1 MTSQRI
7 LAPTWCL
14 FLACLALLCGAPP
27 RVHAQASMPQA
38 KSALDLATS
47 WIYAFKRADTRV
59 LDNTSAYPF
68 ELRIQSAP
76 CKCEGGKARD
86 RAELTQLFAELQK
99 SADVKALELTSA
111 DAKEIFKDKLPDWA
125 KRWNK
130 HLPKGAR
137 LVQVESSGAGAY
149 TITYVLV
156 IKNDQV
162 CALWLNAAA

>member
-1 MTSQRI
+1 MTSKRI
-7 LAPTWCL
+7 LALTLSLSLVSLVL
-14 FLACLALLCGAPP
+14 FSAAPQGG
-27 RVHAQASMPQA
+27 HAQASTPQA
-38 KSALDLATS
+38 RSALDLATS

-68 ELRIQSAP
+68 ELRIQTPP

-86 RAELTQLFAELQK
+86 KAELAQLFSELQK
-99 SADVKALELTSA
+99 TEDVKALEVTSA
-111 DAKEIFKDKLPDWA
+111 DAKEIFKDRLPDWA
-125 KRWNK
+125 KRWSK

-137 LVQVESSGAGAY
+137 LVQVESSGGGVS

-162 CALWLNAAA
+162 HALWLNAAT